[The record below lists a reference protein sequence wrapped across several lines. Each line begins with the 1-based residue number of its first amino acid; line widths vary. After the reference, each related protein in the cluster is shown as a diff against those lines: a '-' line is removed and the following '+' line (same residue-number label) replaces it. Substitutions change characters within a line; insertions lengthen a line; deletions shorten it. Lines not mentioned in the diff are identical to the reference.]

1 MRKQYTAEQ
10 RERLVAEVRRTG
22 ESVRVVAERLGVTAS
37 SAYLWMK
44 EAGATRRSEPAFAR
58 VVRSAAPTGRSVT
71 LEVGRARVRVEPG
84 FDAGLLREVVSAL
97 SDAS

>member
-10 RERLVAEVRRTG
+10 RERLVSEVRKTG

-44 EAGATRRSEPAFAR
+44 EAAAAGPSKPVFAR
-58 VVRSAAPTGRSVT
+58 VVRSAAKGQSLT
-71 LEVGRARVRVEPG
+71 LEVGRARSGWRRDSTPRCCARS
-84 FDAGLLREVVSAL
+84 FWR
-97 SDAS
+97 

>member
-10 RERLVAEVRRTG
+10 RDRLVAEVRKTG

-37 SAYLWMK
+37 SGYLWMK
-44 EAGATRRSEPAFAR
+44 EAAAAGPSVPVFAR
-58 VVRSAAPTGRSVT
+58 VVRASAASGRSLT

-97 SDAS
+97 SDAP

>member
-10 RERLVAEVRRTG
+10 RERLVAEVRKTG

-37 SAYLWMK
+37 SGYLWMK
-44 EAGATRRSEPAFAR
+44 EAAAAGPSGPVFAR
-58 VVRSAAPTGRSVT
+58 VVRAAAAGRSLT

-97 SDAS
+97 SDAT